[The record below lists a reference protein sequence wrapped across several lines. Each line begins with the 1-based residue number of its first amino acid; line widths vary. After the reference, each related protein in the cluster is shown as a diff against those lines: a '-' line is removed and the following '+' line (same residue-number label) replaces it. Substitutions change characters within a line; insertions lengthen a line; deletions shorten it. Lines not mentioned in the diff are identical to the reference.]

1 MPRPDDDDD
10 AHELEALR
18 WIRTRIDH
26 EDDLIAHRTTWV
38 VGSQAFLC
46 SAYAICAAGL
56 RAAEGVQI
64 HKLALLQSLLPWA
77 ALLSLLSLFI
87 SILSA
92 LASMWRLRR
101 LATPDD
107 ELSRVVIWGHPALRL
122 AGAAASIVIP
132 LLFLAIWIAILMQ
145 H

>member
-1 MPRPDDDDD
+1 MAPSD
-10 AHELEALR
+10 AEADRGHETLR

-26 EDDLIAHRTTWV
+26 EDELIVHRTTWV

-56 RAAEGVQI
+56 RAAEGTQL
-64 HKLALLQSLLPWA
+64 HKLARMQSLLPWA
-77 ALLSLLSLFI
+77 ALLSLLSLLI

-92 LASMWRLRR
+92 RASMWHLRR
-101 LATPDD
+101 LVPSDD
-107 ELSRVVIWGHPALRL
+107 ELHRAVIWGHPVVRH

-132 LLFLAIWIAILMQ
+132 LLFLSIWIAILIQ
-145 H
+145 R